1 MNLDPY
7 KVLGVPQDV
16 SDEEIKKA
24 YKNLAKKYHPDLN
37 PGNRESAAKMSE
49 VNAAYD
55 LIKSGKANYAYQN
68 AYGTGANQRR
78 QTYDPFNGY
87 GNSRQS
93 DSFEGFDPF
102 EWIFGSSANQNRKS
116 SFDTVISY
124 INMGR
129 YAEALSVLNHISDRS
144 AKWYYYSAIAN
155 YGIGNQVSAIN
166 HARVAV
172 EMEPDNDDYQSLL
185 SQIERGKAGSGN
197 RPAAFSPIG
206 TIFKLFL
213 GFYAFQFLF
222 SFLRLIF

>member
-7 KVLGVPQDV
+7 KVLGVPHDV
-16 SDEEIKKA
+16 SDEDVKKA

-37 PGNRESAAKMSE
+37 PGNQESAAKMSE

-55 LIKSGKANYAYQN
+55 LIKSGKTNYAYGN
-68 AYGTGANQRR
+68 AYGMDENQQR
-78 QTYDPFNGY
+78 QTYQG
-87 GNSRQS
+87 RQS

-102 EWIFGSSANQNRKS
+102 EWIFGAYANQNQNRQS

-124 INMGR
+124 INMGS
-129 YAEALSVLNHISDRS
+129 YPEALNVLNNISDRG

-155 YGIGNQVSAIN
+155 YGIGNSVNAIN

-172 EMEPDNDDYQSLL
+172 EMEPNNDDYQSVL
-185 SQIERGKAGSGN
+185 SQIESGN
-197 RPAAFSPIG
+197 RGFRKRPSAFSPIV